1 MGKNRFSTGLRTRR
15 SWLGHLNVCF
25 KDKKSNCCLPLKDSR
40 GLPLAP
46 LSAGITGMNLDAQL
60 EQVLLRAELFAFGGG
75 GVVLSPPLFFF
86 ILFGFLVFFFCLKRQ
101 HSTGS

>member
-25 KDKKSNCCLPLKDSR
+25 KDKKSNCCLPLKGSR

-60 EQVLLRAELFAFGGG
+60 EQVLLRAELFAFGGVG
-75 GVVLSPPLFFF
+75 
-86 ILFGFLVFFFCLKRQ
+86 
-101 HSTGS
+101 

>member
-1 MGKNRFSTGLRTRR
+1 MGKNRFSTGLRTRG

-25 KDKKSNCCLPLKDSR
+25 KGDKKSNCCLTLKGSR

-60 EQVLLRAELFAFGGG
+60 EQVLLRVELFAFGGVG
-75 GVVLSPPLFFF
+75 
-86 ILFGFLVFFFCLKRQ
+86 
-101 HSTGS
+101 